1 MKRKRWIYAMYKGE
15 ELLAMGTS
23 DEICKKM
30 KINKQTFLYYRTSS
44 YKKRIKGRKAKNYR
58 VVIRIDK

>member
-1 MKRKRWIYAMYKGE
+1 MRKQWEYAMYKGE

-23 DEICKKM
+23 NEICKKM
-30 KINKQTFLYYRTSS
+30 NIKKGTFLYYRTKA
-44 YKKRIKGRKAKNYR
+44 YKERIKNRKAKNYR

>member
-23 DEICKKM
+23 DEICKQM
-30 KINKQTFLYYRTSS
+30 KINKQTFLYYRTRN
-44 YKKRIKGRKAKNYR
+44 YKKRIENRKAKNYR
-58 VVIRIDK
+58 IVIRIK